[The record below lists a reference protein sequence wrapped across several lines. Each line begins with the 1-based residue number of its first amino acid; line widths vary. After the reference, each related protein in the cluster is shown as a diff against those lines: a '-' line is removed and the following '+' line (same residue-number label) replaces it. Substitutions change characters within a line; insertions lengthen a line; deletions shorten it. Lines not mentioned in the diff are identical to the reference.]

1 VTTDTAGSRGINTGS
16 GSEKMMG
23 SPGTPAE
30 TERRVVS
37 LLRVAEEHQSGVS
50 PEELAELLPEDA
62 PTTVRE
68 FAVWLAAHPAVG
80 VIRADGQVSRTG
92 SEPDLDLASRRAR
105 AIEYAHAAEWLI
117 EGPLRTLQPYLRC
130 AALTGSV
137 AYGRPQAGDDCD
149 LMLVTRPGALWVVL
163 AVAFLRLRGAREGPV
178 GKTLPE
184 FCLNY
189 VLDERAAEEDY
200 REGQGLLF
208 AREALS
214 VQILRGASYYRS
226 LLEQASW
233 LQQEAPR
240 LYARWTQPGDARGSD
255 PVASTPLGV
264 RALNWAV
271 YPWIAAYLQLK
282 GLRAGH
288 LLRGAGRAPQQFRT
302 VTRPRRM
309 TLQTLKFER
318 LRSMY
323 SGGPAPP

>member
-1 VTTDTAGSRGINTGS
+1 
-16 GSEKMMG
+16 MMG
-23 SPGTPAE
+23 SPGSQAE

-68 FAVWLAAHPAVG
+68 FAAWLAAHPAIG
-80 VIRADGQVSRTG
+80 VIRPDGQVTRTG
-92 SEPDLDLASRRAR
+92 AEPDLDLESRRAR
-105 AIEYAHAAEWLI
+105 AIQYASAAEWLM

-137 AYGRPQAGDDCD
+137 AYGRPQEGDDCD

-163 AVAFLRLRGAREGPV
+163 AVAFLRLRGARGGHP
-178 GKTLPE
+178 GNPLPE

-200 REGQGLLF
+200 RQGQGLLF

-214 VQILRGASYYRS
+214 VQILRGAGYYRS
-226 LLEQASW
+226 LLEHASW
-233 LQQEAPR
+233 LQREAPR
-240 LYARWTQPGDARGSD
+240 LYSRWTRPVEATSLD
-255 PVASTPLGV
+255 PVASIPLGI
-264 RALNWAV
+264 RALNWVV

-288 LLRGAGRAPQQFRT
+288 RLRGSGRAPQQFRT

-323 SGGPAPP
+323 SGSPAPP